1 MAFHPLRLR
10 RALALSSSLLGQ
22 SSHGYKP
29 QPFSFISAPRLPP
42 STPPAPPSMRRPFTS
57 STTLFRRAFNPE
69 TDEIGPDT
77 ILFEGCDYNHWL
89 ITVDF
94 PRDSNTPR
102 EQMIE
107 TYINIAA
114 QVFGRSIDT
123 PNHLYSWIKSVE
135 EAKKKIY
142 ALSTTTYQG
151 FQVECSE
158 ETSEKFKSIPQVVF
172 VLPDSYIDPVN
183 KEYGGD
189 KYVNGEIFPRPP
201 PVHYGRRSNR
211 DRRPRE
217 QNYGPPQQQNY
228 GPREQNYGPPPQ
240 QNFGPPTQQ
249 NFGPPPQQNYGLP
262 PRQNVRPPP
271 QQNFGA
277 PPQQN
282 FGAPPQQNFGAPP
295 QQNFGA
301 PPKQNFGAP
310 PQQNFGAPPQQNF
323 GAPPQQNFG
332 APPQQNFGAPPQQ
345 NFGAPPQQNFR
356 APPQQNY
363 GAPPYQNNA
372 SPQQQSY
379 GPPQPSHTLQPHHSY
394 GSPSQQS
401 YMPNRREGYAN
412 PPNYA
417 QEQGRHQSYSQ
428 PGQRGFTQDADY
440 GSSQDGAFGQVSY
453 DENKPVNLYSDD
465 EEHSLHAVFFVHK
478 LHDMAEEASLVF
490 QFPGLSSL
498 FMALGKKVCLL

>member
-1 MAFHPLRLR
+1 MAFRPLRLR
-10 RALALSSSLLGQ
+10 RVLSLLEH
-22 SSHGYKP
+22 SVHGYKP
-29 QPFSFISAPRLPP
+29 KPLSFVSAARLLP
-42 STPPAPPSMRRPFTS
+42 SPAPPPQITRRSFTS
-57 STTLFRRAFNPE
+57 STTLFRRGFNPE

-94 PRDSNTPR
+94 PKDSSIPR

-114 QVFGRSIDT
+114 QVFGSD
-123 PNHLYSWIKSVE
+123 E

-217 QNYGPPQQQNY
+217 QHYGPPPQ
-228 GPREQNYGPPPQ
+228 QNYGPPPQ
-240 QNFGPPTQQ
+240 QNYGQPPQQ
-249 NFGPPPQQNYGLP
+249 NYGQPPQQNYGPPPQQNYGQPL
-262 PRQNVRPPP
+262 RQNVRQAP

-277 PPQQN
+277 PFQQN
-282 FGAPPQQNFGAPP
+282 FGAPPPQNYGP
-295 QQNFGA
+295 
-301 PPKQNFGAP
+301 
-310 PQQNFGAPPQQNF
+310 
-323 GAPPQQNFG
+323 
-332 APPQQNFGAPPQQ
+332 
-345 NFGAPPQQNFR
+345 
-356 APPQQNY
+356 PPQQNY
-363 GAPPYQNNA
+363 GSPPYQNSA
-372 SPQQQSY
+372 SPQQQNYKPPLPSY
-379 GPPQPSHTLQPHHSY
+379 APQPHHSY

-401 YMPNRREGYAN
+401 HVPNPRGGYPN
-412 PPNYA
+412 SPNLPPHPNNSSAGSGERSGYSISEHDQRNATPPYQGNFNRAELETDYA
-417 QEQGRHQSYSQ
+417 QEQGRYQSHAR
-428 PGQRGFTQDADY
+428 PGQRGFTQDANY
-440 GSSQDGAFGQVSY
+440 GSSQDGGFGQVSGGY
-453 DENKPVNLYSDD
+453 RN
-465 EEHSLHAVFFVHK
+465 F
-478 LHDMAEEASLVF
+478 
-490 QFPGLSSL
+490 SSSQNN
-498 FMALGKKVCLL
+498 